1 MRAPPAPCPAQDAR
15 RPVNRIPVITVDGP
29 GATGKGT
36 VCAYLAEWLGWHLL
50 DSGALYRALALA
62 AREKRIAADD
72 EAALARLAAALN
84 VQFRA
89 AGAGRPVEVWLN
101 GRAVDRA
108 LRAEATGQ
116 AASALAARAMV
127 RAALLARQRGF
138 RRAPGLVADGRD
150 MGTVVFPAAE
160 LKLFL
165 TASPGQRAKRRH
177 KQLKQQGISAN
188 LPDLYSALA
197 ERDERDRQRPVAPA
211 RPAQDAIVIDTGLLT
226 IKGVLAK
233 IRRLARAKMPDLP

>member
-1 MRAPPAPCPAQDAR
+1 MSR
-15 RPVNRIPVITVDGP
+15 VPVIAVDGP

-36 VCAYLAEWLGWHLL
+36 VSAHLAEWLGWHLL

-62 AREKRIAADD
+62 AREKHIAVDD
-72 EAALARLAAALN
+72 EAALARLAGALD
-84 VQFRA
+84 VQFRP
-89 AGAGRPVEVWLN
+89 AGAGGPAEVWLA
-101 GRAVDRA
+101 GRAQDRA

-116 AASALAARAMV
+116 AASAIAAWPAV
-127 RAALLARQRGF
+127 RAALLGRQRDF

-165 TASPGQRAKRRH
+165 TASLAERAKRRY
-177 KQLKQQGISAN
+177 KQLKRQGGSAN
-188 LPDLYSALA
+188 LPDLYQALA

-211 RPAQDAIVIDTGLLT
+211 RPAADAVVIDTGALAV
-226 IKGVLAK
+226 KEALAK
-233 IRRLARAKMPDLP
+233 IRRLVKEKMPDLPQDENAAGD